1 MTAERSALVVEDDAR
16 TADLMSTILR
26 LSGFTRVETSGTAR
40 EAEAHIREVTPDLI
54 LVDLRLPDLDGVA
67 LIRDA
72 RQAAFRNPILVV
84 TSVTSDE
91 QVLAALGAGA
101 NGYLFKEDLDVRLGN
116 ALRELADGG
125 LPLSPGAAQVVL
137 RQIRPERAHG
147 CRRPHLTSREA
158 AVLEHLATGA
168 SYAEIGRELEVQLN
182 TVRTH
187 IRSLYDKLG
196 VENRAEAVNLAWNL
210 SILRRED

>member
-1 MTAERSALVVEDDAR
+1 MTTERSALVVEDDAR
-16 TADLMSTILR
+16 MAALVSTILR
-26 LSGFTRVETSGTAR
+26 LGGFTRVEISGTAR
-40 EAEAHIREVTPDLI
+40 EAETRIREVTPDLV

-67 LIRDA
+67 LIREA
-72 RQAAFRNPILVV
+72 RHAAFRNPILVI

-147 CRRPHLTSREA
+147 HRPHLTSREA

-168 SYAEIGRELEVQLN
+168 SYAEIGRELEVGIN

-187 IRSLYDKLG
+187 IRSLYEKLG

-210 SILRRED
+210 SILRRAD

>member
-16 TADLMSTILR
+16 TADLVSTILR
-26 LSGFTRVETSGTAR
+26 LGGFTRVETSGTAR
-40 EAEAHIREVTPDLI
+40 EAEAHIREVTPDLV

-67 LIRDA
+67 LIREARDA
-72 RQAAFRNPILVV
+72 EFRNPILVI

-101 NGYLFKEDLDVRLGN
+101 NGYLFKEDLDVRLGS

-125 LPLSPGAAQVVL
+125 LPLSAGAAQVVL
-137 RQIRPERAHG
+137 RQIRPERAYGH
-147 CRRPHLTSREA
+147 RPHLTSREA

-168 SYAEIGRELEVQLN
+168 SYAEIGRELEVGLN

-187 IRSLYDKLG
+187 IRSLYEKLG